1 MNGRRIP
8 LLLALALG
16 FASLGNPALAQCA
29 MCRSALA
36 SSLEGAAL
44 QGPLNRA
51 ILVLLAAPYLVL
63 GAFVLLVWRERLLR
77 RRGPRQRVAQAG
89 R

>member
-1 MNGRRIP
+1 MSCRRLARP
-8 LLLALALG
+8 LVLALLLLTSAHD
-16 FASLGNPALAQCA
+16 PAAAQCA
-29 MCRSALA
+29 MCRSALT
-36 SSLEGAAL
+36 SSAEGAAL

-63 GAFVLLVWRERLLR
+63 GCFLLLVWRERNA
-77 RRGPRQRVAQAG
+77 QRARVD

>member
-1 MNGRRIP
+1 MSWWRLAP
-8 LLLALALG
+8 LLALALG
-16 FASLGNPALAQCA
+16 LASLSDPALAQCA

-44 QGPLNRA
+44 QAPLNRA

>member
-1 MNGRRIP
+1 MSCRR
-8 LLLALALG
+8 LARLLALALG
-16 FASLGNPALAQCA
+16 FTSLSGPALAQCA

-63 GAFVLLVWRERLLR
+63 GGFVLLVWRERLVR
-77 RRGPRQRVAQAG
+77 RRGSRQRVAQAG
-89 R
+89 G